1 MINDYLSNKDYLT
14 IGEYLEKCLKDDRV
28 FGGPLY
34 ADLKQAGLRDL
45 FVKPF
50 LDRFCITKNYQ
61 DLIKIFNNK
70 INDRL
75 IQEVLRRDY
84 PNYLVS
90 LVHGDLEYFYDKV
103 RVTDQKLFQG
113 DLTTLNK
120 ATKFLIDQKDKN
132 YEEQVQYSHL
142 SR

>member
-1 MINDYLSNKDYLT
+1 MNIDYLSIENYLQKN
-14 IGEYLEKCLKDDRV
+14 GV
-28 FGGPLY
+28 VGGPIY
-34 ADLKQAGLRDL
+34 ADLRQAGLSDL

-103 RVTDQKLFQG
+103 RITDQKLFQG
-113 DLTTLNK
+113 DIKTLNI
-120 ATKFLIDQKDKN
+120 ATKYVLK
-132 YEEQVQYSHL
+132 SHL
-142 SR
+142 EELKQMSTMQVSR

>member
-1 MINDYLSNKDYLT
+1 MNIDYLSIENYLKSN
-14 IGEYLEKCLKDDRV
+14 GV
-28 FGGPLY
+28 PVGPLY
-34 ADLKQAGLRDL
+34 ADLKQAGLSDL

-75 IQEVLRRDY
+75 IQEVLKKEY

-90 LVHGDLEYFYDKV
+90 LVHGDLEFFYDSA
-103 RVTDQKLFQG
+103 RITDQKLFQG
-113 DLTTLNK
+113 DIKTLNT
-120 ATKFLIDQKDKN
+120 AT
-132 YEEQVQYSHL
+132 QYVLKSHL
-142 SR
+142 VDMKKMSTMQVSR

>member
-14 IGEYLEKCLKDDRV
+14 IGEYLEKCLNDDGV
-28 FGGPLY
+28 LGGPLY
-34 ADLKQAGLRDL
+34 ADLKQAGLSDL

-84 PNYLVS
+84 PNYLIS
-90 LVHGDLEYFYDKV
+90 LVHGDLEFFYDSA
-103 RVTDQKLFQG
+103 RITDQKLFQG
-113 DLTTLNK
+113 DIKTLNI
-120 ATKFLIDQKDKN
+120 ATKFVLK
-132 YEEQVQYSHL
+132 SHL
-142 SR
+142 EELKQMSTMQVLR

>member
-1 MINDYLSNKDYLT
+1 MNIDYLSIENYLQKN
-14 IGEYLEKCLKDDRV
+14 GV
-28 FGGPLY
+28 VGGPIY
-34 ADLKQAGLRDL
+34 ADLRQAGLSDL

-75 IQEVLRRDY
+75 IQEVLKRDY
-84 PNYLVS
+84 PNYLIS
-90 LVHGDLEYFYDKV
+90 LVHGDLEFFYDSA
-103 RVTDQKLFQG
+103 RITDQKLFQG
-113 DLTTLNK
+113 DIKTLNT
-120 ATKFLIDQKDKN
+120 ATQYVLKSHLIDMKDMSTM
-132 YEEQVQYSHL
+132 QV

>member
-1 MINDYLSNKDYLT
+1 MNIDYLSIENYLQKN
-14 IGEYLEKCLKDDRV
+14 GV
-28 FGGPLY
+28 VGGPIY
-34 ADLKQAGLRDL
+34 ADLRQAGLSDL

-103 RVTDQKLFQG
+103 RITDQKLFQG
-113 DLTTLNK
+113 DLTTLKK
-120 ATKFLIDQKDKN
+120 ATEFLIKNKPQN

>member
-14 IGEYLEKCLKDDRV
+14 IGEYLKKCLKDDKV

-34 ADLKQAGLRDL
+34 ADLKQAGLSDL

-50 LDRFCITKNYQ
+50 LDRLCITKNYQ

-113 DLTTLNK
+113 DLATLDK